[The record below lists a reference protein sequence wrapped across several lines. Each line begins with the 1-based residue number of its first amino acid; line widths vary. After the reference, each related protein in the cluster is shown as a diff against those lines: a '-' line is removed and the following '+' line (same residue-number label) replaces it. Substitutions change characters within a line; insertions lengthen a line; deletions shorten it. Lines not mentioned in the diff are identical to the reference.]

1 VDLPG
6 DVSLCLF
13 RVLQESLRNAQK
25 YSGERFFEVRLLG
38 VDSEIHLSV
47 RDSGVG
53 FDPANED
60 IVNRGL
66 GLISMRERVSLVKGS
81 ISIESK
87 QMGGTE
93 IMIRVPLAG
102 DVRPGPKKWVEG
114 RGEYGLS
121 ADIAG

>member
-1 VDLPG
+1 MKSFCHEFAAQHGVEIDFEHSNVPGDLPG
-6 DVSLCLF
+6 DVSLCMF

-25 YSGERFFEVRLLG
+25 YSGERYFEVRLMG
-38 VDSEIHLSV
+38 ADDEIRLSI

-53 FDPANED
+53 FDPAEEA
-60 IVNRGL
+60 IANRGL

-93 IMIRVPLAG
+93 V
-102 DVRPGPKKWVEG
+102 V
-114 RGEYGLS
+114 
-121 ADIAG
+121 